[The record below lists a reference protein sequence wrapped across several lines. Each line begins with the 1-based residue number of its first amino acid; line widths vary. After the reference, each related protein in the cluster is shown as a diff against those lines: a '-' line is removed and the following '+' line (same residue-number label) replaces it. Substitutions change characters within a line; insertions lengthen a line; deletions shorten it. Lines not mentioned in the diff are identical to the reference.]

1 MAPEQH
7 RDGRKGP
14 YTRLSVTVT
23 GMSCC
28 VVMLAMLVGCMASL
42 VLKDVPNWCRTLSVS
57 KNIAS
62 RASRLSGAE
71 GIDLLSNDL
80 QLTHR

>member
-42 VLKDVPNWCRTLSVS
+42 VLKYVPNWCRTLGV
-57 KNIAS
+57 KKY
-62 RASRLSGAE
+62 RLACVSGAE